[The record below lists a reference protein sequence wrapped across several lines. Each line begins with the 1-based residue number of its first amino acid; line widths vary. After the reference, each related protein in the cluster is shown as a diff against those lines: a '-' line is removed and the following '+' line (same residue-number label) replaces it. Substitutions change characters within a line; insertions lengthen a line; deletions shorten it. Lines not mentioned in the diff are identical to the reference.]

1 MLRRQILSAFGRWLQ
16 PDDDADSTR
25 LERRVPRE
33 RCYIGSI
40 VKNIDVRSLSRPRH
54 IVVLA
59 LTAWTMV
66 FVTAG
71 AMPGSGPTADH
82 PAHVLSSVLSAEF
95 AEVIDHSHLQ
105 EGSSLAAPDV
115 LSATRL
121 PRVVNALGAM
131 GLVIVALAAMAGPV
145 WSRAVAVRG
154 PPARV
159 PFLFAGRRL
168 LETLCVS
175 RR

>member
-1 MLRRQILSAFGRWLQ
+1 MACSVSAAKLG
-16 PDDDADSTR
+16 
-25 LERRVPRE
+25 
-33 RCYIGSI
+33 CI
-40 VKNIDVRSLSRPRH
+40 VKNIDVRSLSRLRR

-59 LTAWTMV
+59 LAAWTMV

-71 AMPGSGPTADH
+71 AMSGSEPAADH
-82 PAHVLSSVLSAEF
+82 PAHVLSSALGAEF
-95 AEVIDHSHLQ
+95 ADVIDHSHLQ

-115 LSATRL
+115 LTATRL
-121 PRVVNALGAM
+121 PRVGHSLVAVALM
-131 GLVIVALAAMAGPV
+131 IVALAAMAGPV

-159 PFLFAGRRL
+159 PFSFAGRRL
-168 LETLCVS
+168 LQTLCVS